1 LNQLF
6 PTDDIQPTTASN
18 DPPPLYVKRRLRTP
32 VRDQML
38 MRPASLDQELPH
50 DHPVRFVWALVEK
63 IDFSQW
69 LKLLRAVEGG
79 RGRAGNDP
87 RLLLAIWVW
96 ATVESESSARHVNT
110 LCRDHVA
117 YRWLC
122 GGVSMN
128 YHSLSD
134 FRSLSE
140 EQFEDV
146 IVQIVGSLMNAGLV
160 SLKRLAQ
167 DGMKVR
173 ASAGKSSFRRSETL
187 AECLQ
192 EAREHLAELRARTP
206 AESAEFS
213 QREQAAQ
220 ARAAREN
227 VERLEQAI
235 AECEQLSQQNAA
247 ARKERQKPPRVSTTD
262 PEARIMKFSDNGF
275 RPGYNVHFA
284 SDAQSSIIVGDQV
297 TNAGTDHGQLGP
309 MMDQI
314 EQRFGAIPE
323 ELLVDGGCA
332 TQTEITTL
340 AQRGVKVFSP
350 VKNAA
355 KELAA
360 GKDPYARKRDDTD
373 EVADWRTRMGE
384 AVSQELYKLRS
395 QVAEWV
401 NAVCRN
407 HDFRQLL
414 VRGLKKSRSVSRLHV
429 ITHDLLHGE
438 RLRIA
443 AAEASG

>member
-1 LNQLF
+1 
-6 PTDDIQPTTASN
+6 
-18 DPPPLYVKRRLRTP
+18 
-32 VRDQML
+32 ML
-38 MRPASLDQELPH
+38 MRPGSLDQVLPQ
-50 DHPVRFVWALVEK
+50 DHPVRLVWALVEK

-69 LKLLRAVEGG
+69 LKLLRAVEGSP
-79 RGRAGNDP
+79 GRAGNDP
-87 RLLLAIWVW
+87 RLLLAIWVF
-96 ATVESESSARHVNT
+96 ATVEGESSARRVDT
-110 LCRDHVA
+110 LCQDHDA
-117 YRWLC
+117 YKWLC

-146 IVQIVGSLMNAGLV
+146 IVQIVGSLMSEGLV

-187 AECLQ
+187 VECLQ
-192 EAREHLAELRARTP
+192 EAREHMAELQARTP
-206 AESAEFS
+206 AECAEHTR
-213 QREQAAQ
+213 REQAAQ
-220 ARAAREN
+220 ARAAREK
-227 VERLEQAI
+227 VERLEQAM
-235 AECEQLSQQNAA
+235 AHCEQLSQQNAA

-262 PEARIMKFSDNGF
+262 PEARVMKFSDNGF
-275 RPGYNVHFA
+275 RPGYNINFA
-284 SDAQSSIIVGDQV
+284 SDTQSSIIVGDQV

-314 EQRFGAIPE
+314 EQRFGVIPE

-332 TQTEITTL
+332 THAEITTL
-340 AQRGVKVFSP
+340 TRRGVKVFSP
-350 VKNAA
+350 VKNAS

-360 GKDPYARKRDDTD
+360 GKDPYARKRGDTD
-373 EVADWRTRMGE
+373 EVAAWRTRMGE
-384 AVSQELYKLRS
+384 AVSQKLYKLRS

-414 VRGLKKSRSVSRLHV
+414 VRGLKKSESVSRLHV

-443 AAEASG
+443 ATEASG

>member
-1 LNQLF
+1 MNQLF
-6 PTDDIQPTTASN
+6 PTDDIQPTTTPN

-32 VRDQML
+32 IRDQML
-38 MRPASLDQELPH
+38 MRPASLDQELPL
-50 DHPVRFVWALVEK
+50 DHPVRFVWTVVEK

-69 LKLLRAVEGG
+69 LKLLKAVEGSPG
-79 RGRAGNDP
+79 RDGNDP

-96 ATVESESSARHVNT
+96 ATVESESSARRVNT

-134 FRSLSE
+134 FRSASE
-140 EQFEDV
+140 EQFADV

-187 AECLQ
+187 GECLQ
-192 EAREHLAELRARTP
+192 EAREHMAELQALTP
-206 AESAEFS
+206 AECAERTK
-213 QREQAAQ
+213 REQAAQ
-220 ARAAREN
+220 ARAAREK

-235 AECEQLSQQNAA
+235 AHCEQLQQQNDAG
-247 ARKERQKPPRVSTTD
+247 RKERQKPPRASTTD
-262 PEARIMKFSDNGF
+262 PEARVMKFSDNGF
-275 RPGYNVHFA
+275 RPGYNVNFA
-284 SDAQSSIIVGDQV
+284 SDTQSSIIVGDQV

-314 EQRFGAIPE
+314 EQRFCVIPE

-373 EVADWRTRMGE
+373 EVADWRKRMGE
-384 AVSQELYKLRS
+384 VASQELYKLRS

-414 VRGLKKSRSVSRLHV
+414 VRGLKKSPNFSRSQ
-429 ITHDLLHGE
+429 
-438 RLRIA
+438 
-443 AAEASG
+443 